1 MEIIKSR
8 QNKKA
13 KYYRSL
19 LQKKYRIKENL
30 FLAEGAVVI
39 REALDFTDPK
49 YVAIEDN
56 KDFGE
61 IINLLEERK
70 IPYDIYDREVFET
83 LSDTKTPQGIIG
95 YFEVENKTFEPKPG
109 KYLYLDG
116 VKDPGN
122 IGTIIRTAEAFGID
136 GVLLSSECAEL
147 YSPKVVRST
156 MASIFR
162 TKVYSDINLMD
173 IRNRFKIVCA
183 DLKGKN
189 IREKTNW
196 DNTIVVIGSEAKGV
210 SKEILEICDE
220 AVLIPMDKNID
231 SLNAA
236 VAASLFMYEMTK

>member
-1 MEIIKSR
+1 M
-8 QNKKA
+8 
-13 KYYRSL
+13 
-19 LQKKYRIKENL
+19 
-30 FLAEGAVVI
+30 
-39 REALDFTDPK
+39 
-49 YVAIEDN
+49 
-56 KDFGE
+56 
-61 IINLLEERK
+61 
-70 IPYDIYDREVFET
+70 
-83 LSDTKTPQGIIG
+83 
-95 YFEVENKTFEPKPG
+95 
-109 KYLYLDG
+109 
-116 VKDPGN
+116 KDPGN
-122 IGTIIRTAEAFGID
+122 IGTIIRTAEAFGVD

-173 IRNRFKIVCA
+173 IRNGFKIVCA

-189 IREKTNW
+189 IREKTDW
-196 DNTIVVIGSEAKGV
+196 KDTIVVIGSEAQGV

>member
-13 KYYRSL
+13 KFYRNL
-19 LQKKYRIKENL
+19 LQKKYRTKENL
-30 FLAEGAVVI
+30 FLAEGPVVI
-39 REALDFTDPK
+39 REALDFVEPK
-49 YVAIEDN
+49 YVAIEDK

-61 IINLLEERK
+61 IINILEKKK
-70 IPYDIYDREVFET
+70 IHYDIYDSEVFET

-95 YFEVENKTFEPKPG
+95 YFEIKDLKFEEKPG

-122 IGTIIRTAEAFGID
+122 VGTIIRTAEAFGID
-136 GVLLSSECAEL
+136 GVLLSKECAEL

-162 TKVYSDINLMD
+162 TKVHTDINLMD
-173 IRNRFKIVCA
+173 IRDGYKIVCA
-183 DLKGKN
+183 DLNGKN
-189 IREKTNW
+189 IREKTDW
-196 DNTIVVIGSEAKGV
+196 DDTIVVIGSESQGV

>member
-13 KYYRSL
+13 KFYRNL
-19 LQKKYRIKENL
+19 LQKKYRTKENL
-30 FLAEGAVVI
+30 FLAEGPVVI
-39 REALDFTDPK
+39 REALDFVDPK
-49 YVAIEDN
+49 YVAIEDK

-95 YFEVENKTFEPKPG
+95 YFEIKNLKFEEKPG

-122 IGTIIRTAEAFGID
+122 VGTIIRTAEAFGID
-136 GVLLSSECAEL
+136 GVLLSSDCVEL

-162 TKVYSDINLMD
+162 TKVYRDIDLLKLKNK
-173 IRNRFKIVCA
+173 FKIVCA
-183 DLKGKN
+183 DLEGKS
-189 IREKTNW
+189 IREKNDW
-196 DNTIVVIGSEAKGV
+196 EDTIVVIGSEAQGV
-210 SKEILEICDE
+210 SEEILKIADE
-220 AVLIPMDKNID
+220 TVLIPMDKNID